1 MPLYITQKTLPLV
14 LSIHSGL
21 KVEINMVLKVCYLVA
36 DLIVLSGLGEAV
48 DTERVVNFFSLDTS
62 DKLLEHLRKKRTL
75 ICMNNR
81 YMPWER
87 YRIFMNCVY
96 IQASPLNSFKIK
108 VLWIWFGN
116 KKFNTKTIWKHRK
129 GICDFVPLLCQV
141 PQSFPLVIYIY
152 LDVIVLWIFFY
163 KCCRNSLIF
172 LPVLNYWWNKRVS
185 FLSHSF

>member
-1 MPLYITQKTLPLV
+1 
-14 LSIHSGL
+14 
-21 KVEINMVLKVCYLVA
+21 MVLKVCYLVA

-48 DTERVVNFFSLDTS
+48 DTKRVVNFFSLDTS

-108 VLWIWFGN
+108 VL
-116 KKFNTKTIWKHRK
+116 
-129 GICDFVPLLCQV
+129 
-141 PQSFPLVIYIY
+141 
-152 LDVIVLWIFFY
+152 
-163 KCCRNSLIF
+163 
-172 LPVLNYWWNKRVS
+172 
-185 FLSHSF
+185 